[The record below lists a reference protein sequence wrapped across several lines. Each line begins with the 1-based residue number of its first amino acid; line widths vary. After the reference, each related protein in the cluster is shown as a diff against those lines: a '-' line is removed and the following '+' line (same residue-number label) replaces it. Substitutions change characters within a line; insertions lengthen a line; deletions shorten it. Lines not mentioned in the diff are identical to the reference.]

1 MDDASS
7 IVNRLFERSAKKGEQ
22 VKISKEEAQSFIK
35 EEEEL
40 QKKCDESMQ
49 ELTKGI
55 EEKTLPLFVRPFA
68 RQLIKNLKGVKAKS
82 ESRVKEIQGSEGVKV
97 EESAKK
103 VEESAKKVEESAKKV
118 EESTKKVEEG
128 TKKVEESTKKPEET
142 KKESPE
148 AYWKEFTKSFKFD
161 QVGLSSP
168 FDRQKNLPS
177 ILLYSTLFAATL
189 AFLLKGSSSQNN
201 RITYDE
207 FLKEF
212 LYRGNVQEIT
222 LTEKGRIYVTIRGG
236 KAKDDM
242 ITQTSRA

>member
-7 IVNRLFERSAKKGEQ
+7 IVNKLFERSAKKGEK

-82 ESRVKEIQGSEGVKV
+82 EARVKEIQGSEGVKV
-97 EESAKK
+97 EEGAKK
-103 VEESAKKVEESAKKV
+103 VEENVKKAEEGAKKVEEGAKKA
-118 EESTKKVEEG
+118 EEG
-128 TKKVEESTKKPEET
+128 AKKPEET
-142 KKESPE
+142 KKTEEAKKDAEEAPKSGKESPE

-161 QVGLSSP
+161 SVDLP
-168 FDRQKNLPS
+168 FPADQ
-177 ILLYSTLFAATL
+177 
-189 AFLLKGSSSQNN
+189 
-201 RITYDE
+201 
-207 FLKEF
+207 
-212 LYRGNVQEIT
+212 
-222 LTEKGRIYVTIRGG
+222 
-236 KAKDDM
+236 
-242 ITQTSRA
+242 